1 MGTGELYG
9 CGGIHPE
16 EEAREATDG
25 ATDRLSFCA
34 GSIGIGESS
43 VRLTSVDL
51 ASVRTRLV
59 RGAILGLLAAST
71 SAIWLVVVP
80 GSLARAADVTVQ
92 KDIPFGTADGQ
103 DLLLDAYLP
112 SGGGTHPAVI
122 LIHSGGWAAG
132 DKSQFAQIGPAFAQ
146 AGLAAFAITYRLA
159 PQSHWPAPFQDCQ
172 TAVEWV
178 RQHASQY
185 GVDPRRIGA
194 LGTSAGGELA
204 GLLGTSGSGPPDQ
217 GFRVKAVVTWSGPFD
232 LTHPPTQTGNGGA
245 LTRYFGFRYDANPQV
260 YREASPLYQV
270 DPSDA
275 PMYIFNSAHELVALD
290 QATSM
295 AAKLQDEGVPHQI
308 SIYPEGQHA
317 EHDADKA
324 LAPTI
329 RFFQQYL
336 SSNAPTRTTPTS
348 GAVTGGSPGN
358 GNGDAAGRD
367 GGSGSSGKTLL
378 VGIGVVVVIA
388 LIMGVLLIG
397 RRPQTPK
404 Q

>member
-1 MGTGELYG
+1 M
-9 CGGIHPE
+9 
-16 EEAREATDG
+16 
-25 ATDRLSFCA
+25 
-34 GSIGIGESS
+34 
-43 VRLTSVDL
+43 SVDL
-51 ASVRTRLV
+51 ASVRTPFV
-59 RGAILGLLAAST
+59 RGAILALFALSA
-71 SAIWLVVVP
+71 SAIWVVGVA
-80 GSLARAADVTVQ
+80 GSPARAADVTVQ
-92 KDIPFGTADGQ
+92 KDISYGSAEGQ

-112 SGGGTHPAVI
+112 SGEGTHPAVI

-132 DKSQFAQIGPAFAQ
+132 DKSQFAPIGPEFAK
-146 AGLAAFAITYRLA
+146 AGFAAFAISYRLA
-159 PQSHWPAPFQDCQ
+159 PQFHWPAPFQDCQ

-178 RQHASQY
+178 RQHASEY
-185 GVDPRRIGA
+185 GVDPRRIGT

-204 GLLGTSGSGPPDQ
+204 ALLGTSGSGPLDQ

-295 AAKLQDEGVPHQI
+295 ATKLQDEGVPHQI
-308 SIYPEGQHA
+308 TIYPEGQHA
-317 EHDADKA
+317 EHYADKA

-329 RFFQQYL
+329 EFFQPYL
-336 SSNAPTRTTPTS
+336 SINAPTGTTPPS

-358 GNGDAAGRD
+358 GKDHAAGRG
-367 GGSGSSGKTLL
+367 GGSGLSGKTLAIGL
-378 VGIGVVVVIA
+378 GVVVVLS
-388 LIMGVLLIG
+388 LIIGGLLIG
-397 RRPQTPK
+397 SRRSET
-404 Q
+404 